1 MINKIESKKGYVF
14 ALKDKSV
21 VYDNVIYLGIY
32 DSADNYIQITK
43 KEAEQ
48 IKKELEEKLLQEMKE
63 NEQK

>member
-1 MINKIESKKGYVF
+1 MINKIESNEGYVF
-14 ALKDKSV
+14 ALKDKSA

-48 IKKELEEKLLQEMKE
+48 LKKELEEKSL
-63 NEQK
+63 N